1 MRAAV
6 GVELLKL
13 TRSPVGVISTFAV
26 LGGMLGLLGG
36 ITAAVAG
43 GNPEV
48 IAKAGAGRHPGLG
61 RPAARRRPGGGCRC
75 PARLRGGVVLGVRP

>member
-48 IAKAGAGRHPGLG
+48 IAKADGRRPGLG
-61 RPAARRRPGGGCRC
+61 RPAARRQPGGGCRC